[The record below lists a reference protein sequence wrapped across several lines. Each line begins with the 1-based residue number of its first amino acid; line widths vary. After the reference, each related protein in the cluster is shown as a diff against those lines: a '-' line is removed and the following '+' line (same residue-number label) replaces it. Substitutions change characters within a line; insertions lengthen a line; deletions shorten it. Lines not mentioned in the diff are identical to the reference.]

1 MSPKKL
7 DNICAK
13 LWSKKEKEP
22 SLILKT
28 SFIVEKYS
36 SMGKPTKLPF
46 SIDSIL
52 NDKEPVEVAAST
64 SKESTKMKSNNFNS
78 NNSKKEKNEIET
90 IQMEKNNFE
99 IDTNDS
105 SPNIFLKSIMEF
117 TQKIHETTMNIYDS
131 GGINDQNKPV

>member
-13 LWSKKEKEP
+13 LWSKKEP
-22 SLILKT
+22 LISKT
-28 SFIVEKYS
+28 SSIVEKYS

-52 NDKEPVEVAAST
+52 NDKEPAIVAST
-64 SKESTKMKSNNFNS
+64 SKESTKMKSNNANS

-90 IQMEKNNFE
+90 TQMEKNFE
-99 IDTNDS
+99 IETND
-105 SPNIFLKSIMEF
+105 SPNIFLKSIMDF
-117 TQKIHETTMNIYDS
+117 TQKIQQSKLNIYDS
-131 GGINDQNKPV
+131 SETDDQNKPM